1 VNSVL
6 DELGV
11 SHENMLLVLN
21 KCDAMDD
28 RSIVDVL
35 RLKFENAVTVSAA
48 TGEGLDRL
56 CAAVISRLGEGA
68 VELKIDGHVGDG
80 RLHHFLNQ
88 HAEITSTTYDDE
100 HVTFHCRLSRQLLY
114 RLDEFQV
121 SIERIDSDMPVSV
134 IETDAS
140 TATE

>member
-1 VNSVL
+1 ML

-48 TGEGLDRL
+48 TGEGIDRL
-56 CAAVISRLGEGA
+56 CAAVALRLGEGA
-68 VELKIDGHVGDG
+68 VELKVDGHVGDG
-80 RLHHFLNQ
+80 RLHHFLNE
-88 HAEITSTTYDDE
+88 HAEISNTTYDDSQ
-100 HVTFHCRLSRQLLY
+100 VTFDCRLSRQLLY
-114 RLDEFQV
+114 RLDEFDV
-121 SIERIDSDMPVSV
+121 TIERVESDEPAESL
-134 IETDAS
+134 DADVQ
-140 TATE
+140 TAAD